1 MLCMDQVPLAGK
13 RVLIRVDFNVPMK
26 EGKITNDARIRA
38 AIPTIQLALERCAS
52 VILMS
57 HLGRPTEGVVDP
69 EFSLEPIAKHLSNLL
84 QKPVKFETSLHP
96 KVDSLEM
103 GQVMMLENVRFN
115 EGEKADDE
123 KLSRHLASLCD
134 VFVMDA
140 FGTAH
145 RAEASTHGVAEFAKI
160 ACAGLLVKKE
170 VDAIMQ
176 ALEHPKRPM
185 LAIVGGSKVSSKLD
199 VLDALTDRV
208 DQLIV
213 GGGIANT
220 FLAAEGVNVGKSL
233 MEKSLIPNA
242 TRILDKIRRRGGSV
256 PLPIDVVVAKTF
268 DQYAD
273 FETKAVDQLADDDM
287 ILDVGPK
294 TSELFAK
301 SILNAKTILWNGPVG
316 VFEFESFSQGTRSL
330 AQAVGSSEAY
340 SLAGGGDTIAAI
352 EAFHVEDKIS
362 YISTGGGAF
371 LELVEGKKL
380 PALEIL
386 KIKARG

>member
-1 MLCMDQVPLAGK
+1 MLCIDQVPLAGK
-13 RVLIRVDFNVPMK
+13 KVLIRVDFNVPMK

-233 MEKSLIPNA
+233 MEKSLIQNA
-242 TRILDKIRRRGGSV
+242 ARILEKIRRRGGSV

-273 FETKAVDQLADDDM
+273 FETKAVDQLADDDI

-352 EAFHVEDKIS
+352 EAFRVEDKIS

>member
-1 MLCMDQVPLAGK
+1 MLWMDQIPLAGK
-13 RVLIRVDFNVPMK
+13 KVLIRVDFNVPMK
-26 EGKITNDARIRA
+26 DGKITNDARIRA
-38 AIPTIQLALERCAS
+38 AIPTIELALERCAS

-57 HLGRPTEGVVDP
+57 HLGRPTEGLRDP

-84 QKPVKFETSLHP
+84 HKPVKFETSLHP
-96 KVDSLEM
+96 RLESFKM
-103 GQVMMLENVRFN
+103 GEIMMLENVRFN
-115 EGEKADDE
+115 EGEKTDDE
-123 KLSRHLASLCD
+123 KLARHLASLCD

-145 RAEASTHGVAEFAKI
+145 RAEASTHGVAEFARV

-170 VDAIMQ
+170 VNAIMHV
-176 ALEHPKRPM
+176 LEDPERPM
-185 LAIVGGSKVSSKLD
+185 LAIVGGSKVSSKLE
-199 VLDALTDRV
+199 VLDALTDKV

-220 FLAAEGVNVGKSL
+220 FLAATGVNVGKSL

-242 TRILDKIRRRGGSV
+242 ERILEKIRRRGGSV
-256 PLPIDVVVAKTF
+256 PLPVDVVVAKTF
-268 DQYAD
+268 DAYAD
-273 FETKAVDQLADDDM
+273 FETKRVDQLADDDI

-294 TSELFAK
+294 TSELFAT
-301 SILNAKTILWNGPVG
+301 SILRAKTILWNGPVG
-316 VFEFESFSQGTRSL
+316 VFEFENFSHGTRFL
-330 AQAVGSSEAY
+330 AEAVANSEAY
-340 SLAGGGDTIAAI
+340 SVAGGGDTIAAI

-386 KIKARG
+386 KIKARE

>member
-1 MLCMDQVPLAGK
+1 MDQVPLAGK

-96 KVDSLEM
+96 KVDSLQM
-103 GQVMMLENVRFN
+103 GEIMMLENVRFN

-185 LAIVGGSKVSSKLD
+185 LAIVGGAKVSSKLD

>member
-1 MLCMDQVPLAGK
+1 MDQVPLAGK

>member
-1 MLCMDQVPLAGK
+1 
-13 RVLIRVDFNVPMK
+13 
-26 EGKITNDARIRA
+26 
-38 AIPTIQLALERCAS
+38 
-52 VILMS
+52 
-57 HLGRPTEGVVDP
+57 
-69 EFSLEPIAKHLSNLL
+69 
-84 QKPVKFETSLHP
+84 
-96 KVDSLEM
+96 
-103 GQVMMLENVRFN
+103 
-115 EGEKADDE
+115 
-123 KLSRHLASLCD
+123 
-134 VFVMDA
+134 
-140 FGTAH
+140 
-145 RAEASTHGVAEFAKI
+145 
-160 ACAGLLVKKE
+160 
-170 VDAIMQ
+170 MQ

-185 LAIVGGSKVSSKLD
+185 LAIVGGAKVSSKLD

>member
-1 MLCMDQVPLAGK
+1 MLCIDQVPLAGK
-13 RVLIRVDFNVPMK
+13 KVLIRVDFNVPMK

-96 KVDSLEM
+96 KVDSLQM
-103 GQVMMLENVRFN
+103 GEIMMLENVRFN

-185 LAIVGGSKVSSKLD
+185 LAIVGGAKVSSKLD